1 MTDNILTLQVI
12 FFGITFIF
20 ELIPIIIMIKFRSSN
35 PIKVRSPILLTS
47 NLIGLLFMN
56 AIYFIYEIL
65 QSIQADMSIYCKFF
79 VGHFYEFH
87 LMLKIPYVLRLHR
100 IYKVY
105 KLKSRYLHHNEI
117 STKSYLESTYL
128 KYYILIIFSAVIIR
142 IIILTLVSDGNDDF
156 MIPFNFAKCQD
167 RSDSK
172 ITSIFWVLNDFFDQ
186 FCLITIIYKIWHIRI
201 KYKQHIEL
209 VLFSINWII
218 YPNSMR
224 LSTYLAD
231 YQNITISS
239 TTISFLCVMF
249 VNFTVVIIGYLP
261 IIVLICY
268 KRNKYKKIDLKKIG
282 FVNMT
287 LERMTNKDLKDN
299 KIKDISLTSFS
310 SLDLDDYND
319 IKNYLIQKGNSKDY
333 LNLLDFYKQACEVEF
348 QEISREDLINEYEL
362 LFYKYFNRES
372 EYFVVFPT
380 EITNICVDKYKNLCG
395 DLFKIN
401 VFEDAINF
409 AKVELSKLQI
419 PYYEDSKKLTI

>member
-1 MTDNILTLQVI
+1 
-12 FFGITFIF
+12 
-20 ELIPIIIMIKFRSSN
+20 
-35 PIKVRSPILLTS
+35 
-47 NLIGLLFMN
+47 
-56 AIYFIYEIL
+56 
-65 QSIQADMSIYCKFF
+65 
-79 VGHFYEFH
+79 
-87 LMLKIPYVLRLHR
+87 
-100 IYKVY
+100 
-105 KLKSRYLHHNEI
+105 
-117 STKSYLESTYL
+117 
-128 KYYILIIFSAVIIR
+128 
-142 IIILTLVSDGNDDF
+142 
-156 MIPFNFAKCQD
+156 
-167 RSDSK
+167 
-172 ITSIFWVLNDFFDQ
+172 
-186 FCLITIIYKIWHIRI
+186 
-201 KYKQHIEL
+201 
-209 VLFSINWII
+209 
-218 YPNSMR
+218 
-224 LSTYLAD
+224 
-231 YQNITISS
+231 
-239 TTISFLCVMF
+239 MF